1 MKITVAPSILA
12 GNLTDLQSS
21 VIQIRES
28 GARWLHIDVMDGY
41 FVPNLAFGPQVVRA
55 LIDYNRDLFFDVHLM
70 LDHPEHFVKQFA
82 EVGADL
88 ISIHV
93 ESLCRIEGTLQTIRS
108 FGKQVG
114 LAINPETAIEKV
126 FPHLDF
132 VDVVLIMGVHPGF
145 CGQKFI
151 ESSLEKIEI
160 IRKRN
165 PTVKIEIDGGI
176 HLDNAQLCIQKGADV
191 LVAGT
196 SFFGAPDPRKF
207 VQQIEHE

>member
-1 MKITVAPSILA
+1 
-12 GNLTDLQSS
+12 
-21 VIQIRES
+21 
-28 GARWLHIDVMDGY
+28 
-41 FVPNLAFGPQVVRA
+41 VVRA
-55 LIDYNRDLFFDVHLM
+55 LTDCERDLFFDVHLM
-70 LDHPEHFVKQFA
+70 LDYPERFVRQFA
-82 EVGADL
+82 EAGADL

-93 ESLCRIEGTLQTIRS
+93 ESLCCIAETLQTIRS

-132 VDVVLIMGVHPGF
+132 VDLRVVMGVHPGF

-165 PTVKIEIDGGI
+165 PAVKIEIDGGI
-176 HLDNAQLCIQKGADV
+176 HLDNARLCIRRGADV
-191 LVAGT
+191 LVAGA
-196 SFFGAPDPRKF
+196 SFFGASDPRKF
-207 VQQIEHE
+207 IQQIEHE